1 MTHKMKKK
9 LIWIISWL
17 VLIALV
23 IIWFFAYKEMTDYT
37 NIIRLNLWIEIPK
50 EANVKEIYSKDSWE
64 SFHWDG
70 IRYHVYSYEDEEE
83 IESMIDWQ
91 KFYFE
96 DVVIPTVFYESYM
109 EAIIN
114 WLNELEINDEYVPL
128 ITDFESVYYEKKED
142 NSEIIIIK
150 SKKKILYVIESF
162 YN

>member
-1 MTHKMKKK
+1 MKKK
-9 LIWIISWL
+9 LMWIISW
-17 VLIALV
+17 IAL
-23 IIWFFAYKEMTDYT
+23 IILILFGFFAYKEMRNYT
-37 NIIRLNLWIEIPK
+37 NIIKLNWWIQIPK
-50 EANVKEIYSKDSWE
+50 EANVEEIYSKDSWE

-91 KFYFE
+91 KLHSE
-96 DVVIPTVFYESYM
+96 DVVIPTVFYDSYM

-128 ITDFESVYYEKKED
+128 ITDFESVYYEKQED

-150 SKKKILYVIESF
+150 SNKKRLYVIESF
-162 YN
+162 L

>member
-17 VLIALV
+17 VFIALV

-37 NIIRLNLWIEIPK
+37 NIIRLNRWIEIPK
-50 EANVKEIYSKDSWE
+50 EAKYQEIYSKDSWE

-91 KFYFE
+91 KLHSE
-96 DVVIPTVFYESYM
+96 DVVIPTVFYDSYM

-114 WLNELEINDEYVPL
+114 WLNELEIDDKYSPN
-128 ITDFESVYYEKKED
+128 ITDFESIYYKKQED
-142 NSEIIIIK
+142 NSEIIVIK
-150 SKKKILYVIESF
+150 SNKNILYILESF
-162 YN
+162 L

>member
-17 VLIALV
+17 VFIALV

-37 NIIRLNLWIEIPK
+37 NIIRLNRWIEIPK
-50 EANVKEIYSKDSWE
+50 EAKYQEIYSKDSWE

-91 KFYFE
+91 NLHSE
-96 DVVIPTVFYESYM
+96 DVVIPTVFYDSYM

-162 YN
+162 L

>member
-37 NIIRLNLWIEIPK
+37 NIIRLNRWIEIPK
-50 EANVKEIYSKDSWE
+50 EAKYQEIYSKDSWE

-91 KFYFE
+91 KLHSE
-96 DVVIPTVFYESYM
+96 DVVIPTVFYDSYM

-128 ITDFESVYYEKKED
+128 ITDFESVYYERQED

-150 SKKKILYVIESF
+150 SNKKRLYVIESF
-162 YN
+162 L

>member
-17 VLIALV
+17 VFIALV

-37 NIIRLNLWIEIPK
+37 NIIKLNRWIEIPK
-50 EANVKEIYSKDSWE
+50 ESNVKEIYSKDSWE

-91 KFYFE
+91 NLHSE
-96 DVVIPTVFYESYM
+96 DVVIPTVFYDSYM

-114 WLNELEINDEYVPL
+114 WLNELEVNDEYAPL
-128 ITDFESVYYEKKED
+128 ITDFESVYYEKQED

-150 SKKKILYVIESF
+150 SNKKRLYVIESF
-162 YN
+162 L

>member
-128 ITDFESVYYEKKED
+128 ITDFESVYYEKK
-142 NSEIIIIK
+142 
-150 SKKKILYVIESF
+150 
-162 YN
+162 

>member
-9 LIWIISWL
+9 TIWIISWL
-17 VLIALV
+17 VLIAL
-23 IIWFFAYKEMTDYT
+23 IIVWFFAYKEMTDYT
-37 NIIRLNLWIEIPK
+37 NIIRLNRWIEIPK
-50 EANVKEIYSKDSWE
+50 EAKYQEIYSKDSWE

-91 KFYFE
+91 KLHSE
-96 DVVIPTVFYESYM
+96 NVVIPTVFYDSYM

-162 YN
+162 L

>member
-17 VLIALV
+17 VFIALV

-37 NIIRLNLWIEIPK
+37 NIIRLNRWIEIPK
-50 EANVKEIYSKDSWE
+50 EAKYQEIYSKDSWE

-91 KFYFE
+91 KLHSE
-96 DVVIPTVFYESYM
+96 DVVIPTVFYDSYM

-114 WLNELEINDEYVPL
+114 WLNELEVNDEYAPL
-128 ITDFESVYYEKKED
+128 ITDFESVYYERQED

-150 SKKKILYVIESF
+150 SNKKRLYVIESF
-162 YN
+162 L

>member
-23 IIWFFAYKEMTDYT
+23 IIWFFAYKEITDYT
-37 NIIRLNLWIEIPK
+37 NIIRLNRWIEIPK
-50 EANVKEIYSKDSWE
+50 EAKYQEIYSKDSWE

-91 KFYFE
+91 KLHSE
-96 DVVIPTVFYESYM
+96 DVVIPTVFYDSYM

-162 YN
+162 L

>member
-1 MTHKMKKK
+1 MKKK
-9 LIWIISWL
+9 LMWIISW
-17 VLIALV
+17 IAL
-23 IIWFFAYKEMTDYT
+23 IILILFGFFAYKEMRNYT
-37 NIIRLNLWIEIPK
+37 NIIKLNWWIQIPK
-50 EANVKEIYSKDSWE
+50 EANVEEIYSKDSWE

-91 KFYFE
+91 KLHSE
-96 DVVIPTVFYESYM
+96 DVVIPTVFYDSYM

-162 YN
+162 L

>member
-37 NIIRLNLWIEIPK
+37 NIIRLNRWIEIPK

-162 YN
+162 L

>member
-23 IIWFFAYKEMTDYT
+23 IIWFFAYKEITDYT
-37 NIIRLNLWIEIPK
+37 NIIRLNRWIEIPK
-50 EANVKEIYSKDSWE
+50 EAKYQEIYSKDSWE

-91 KFYFE
+91 NLHSE
-96 DVVIPTVFYESYM
+96 DVVIPTVFYDSYM

-128 ITDFESVYYEKKED
+128 ITDFESVYYEKQED

-150 SKKKILYVIESF
+150 SNKKRLYVIESF
-162 YN
+162 L

>member
-17 VLIALV
+17 VFIALV

-37 NIIRLNLWIEIPK
+37 NIIRLNRWIEIPK
-50 EANVKEIYSKDSWE
+50 EAKYQEIYSKDSWE

-91 KFYFE
+91 NLHSE
-96 DVVIPTVFYESYM
+96 DVVIPTVFYDSYM

-114 WLNELEINDEYVPL
+114 WLNELEVNDEYAPL
-128 ITDFESVYYEKKED
+128 ITDFESVYYEKQED

-150 SKKKILYVIESF
+150 SNKKRLYVIESF
-162 YN
+162 L